1 MPTVET
7 IVVVILAGLALSAS
21 PGPSMLYVLSRSVGQ
36 SRQAGLVSAAGL
48 ATGGIV
54 HVFAAALGLSAVFAA
69 SQFAYTAVQYLG
81 GLYLIAIGLQ
91 TLLSKEER
99 NPSIQNV
106 DRSGLSRIFYQGILV
121 EVLNPKTALFF
132 IAFLPQFVNDEL
144 GSLGWQIFIL
154 GILVPLTALP
164 SDLLVATTGGAL
176 ADKISRHKTIN
187 RSLQWLSGSFLNCLG
202 LRILFVGG

>member
-7 IVVVILAGLALSAS
+7 IVVVALAGLALSAS

-36 SRQAGLVSAAGL
+36 SREAGLVSAAGL
-48 ATGGIV
+48 AMGGIV
-54 HVFAAALGLSAVFAA
+54 HVVAAALGLSAVFAA
-69 SQFAYTAVQYLG
+69 SQFAYSAVQYLG
-81 GLYLIAIGLQ
+81 GLYLIVIGLQ
-91 TLLSKEER
+91 TLLSKPER
-99 NPSIQNV
+99 NASIQNV
-106 DRSGLSRIFYQGILV
+106 DRSGLWRIFYQGIVV

-144 GSLGWQIFIL
+144 GSVGSQMFIL

-176 ADKISRHKTIN
+176 ADKISRNKIID

-202 LRILFVGG
+202 LRVLFVGG

>member
-1 MPTVET
+1 
-7 IVVVILAGLALSAS
+7 
-21 PGPSMLYVLSRSVGQ
+21 MLYVLSRSVGQ

>member
-21 PGPSMLYVLSRSVGQ
+21 PGPSMFYVLSRSVGQ
-36 SRQAGLVSAAGL
+36 SRGAGLVSAAGL

-69 SQFAYTAVQYLG
+69 SHFAYAAVQYLG

-91 TLLSKEER
+91 TLLSEAQR

-106 DRSGLSRIFYQGILV
+106 DRSGLSRTFYQGILV

-132 IAFLPQFVNDEL
+132 IAFLPQFVNGEL
-144 GSLGWQIFIL
+144 GSVGLQMFIL

-176 ADKISRHKTIN
+176 ADKISQSKTID
-187 RSLQWLSGSFLNCLG
+187 RFLQWLSGSFLICLG
-202 LRILFVGG
+202 LRILLVGG